1 MCLRIGL
8 VFHERQA
15 FILEEKKMD
24 MFICLMLFA
33 VGIVLVVKG
42 GDAFV
47 DAASWIAKAMD
58 IPTFIIG
65 ATIVSLATTMPEMIV
80 SVMAAADEKVDM
92 AIGNAVGSVIA
103 NTGLIMA
110 VAMVAMAIPCSRK
123 KYLPQCLLLIAASAV
138 LLVGC
143 QGGRLSIGWSLVLIV
158 IFLLFMGENLRRAKS
173 EMKSAQDHQSVDK
186 GELARNIGKFIVAA
200 AAIVLGS
207 RFMVDNGSRIAY
219 LLGVPERIVAL
230 TLVAI
235 GTSLPE
241 LVTTITAIVKKES
254 ALSIGNIIGANIID
268 LSLILPIS
276 SLAAGGPLPVSAQS
290 LAMDLPACLLISLLA
305 MLPLI
310 FRQRACRLQGI
321 ALLAAY
327 GVYLFLIL

>member
-1 MCLRIGL
+1 
-8 VFHERQA
+8 
-15 FILEEKKMD
+15 MD
-24 MFICLMLFA
+24 MFLCLMLFA
-33 VGIVLVVKG
+33 VGIALVVKG

-47 DAASWIAKAMD
+47 DAAGWIAKAMD

-80 SVMAAADEKVDM
+80 SVMAAAGGKVDM

-110 VAMVAMAIPCSRK
+110 VAMVAMSIPCSRK
-123 KYLPQCLLLIAASAV
+123 KYLPQCLLLIAASAA

-143 QGGRLSIGWSLVLIV
+143 RDGRLSILWSFALIA

-173 EMKSAQDHQSVDK
+173 EMKSAQDHQSVDRK
-186 GELARNIGKFIVAA
+186 ALAGNVGKFLLAA
-200 AAIVLGS
+200 AAIILGS

-219 LLGVPERIVAL
+219 LLGVPERLVAL

-241 LVTTITAIVKKES
+241 LVTTVTAIVKKES

-276 SLAAGGPLPVSAQS
+276 SLAAGEPLPVSAQS
-290 LAMDLPACLLISLLA
+290 LKMDLPTCLLISLMA
-305 MLPLI
+305 MLPLML
-310 FRQRACRLQGI
+310 RERASKLQG
-321 ALLAAY
+321 AVLMAAY
-327 GVYLFLIL
+327 GLYLAMVL

>member
-1 MCLRIGL
+1 
-8 VFHERQA
+8 
-15 FILEEKKMD
+15 MD

-33 VGIVLVVKG
+33 LGIVMVVKG

-47 DAASWIAKAMD
+47 DAAGWIARAMD

-80 SVMAAADEKVDM
+80 SVMAAADGKVDM

-110 VAMVAMAIPCSRK
+110 VAMMAMSIPCSRE
-123 KYLPQCLLLIAASAV
+123 KYLPQCLLMIAASAA

-143 QGGRLSIGWSLVLIV
+143 RDGRLSILWSFALIA

-173 EMKSAQDHQSVDK
+173 EMKSAQDHQSVDRK
-186 GELARNIGKFIVAA
+186 ALAGNVGKFLLAA
-200 AAIVLGS
+200 AAIILGS

-219 LLGVPERIVAL
+219 LLGVPERLVAL

-241 LVTTITAIVKKES
+241 LVTTVTAIVKKES

-276 SLAAGGPLPVSAQS
+276 SLAAGEPLPVSAQS
-290 LAMDLPACLLISLLA
+290 LKMDLPACLLISLMA
-305 MLPLI
+305 MLPLML
-310 FRQRACRLQGI
+310 RERASKLQG
-321 ALLAAY
+321 AVLMAAY
-327 GVYLFLIL
+327 GLYLAMVL

>member
-1 MCLRIGL
+1 
-8 VFHERQA
+8 
-15 FILEEKKMD
+15 MD

-80 SVMAAADEKVDM
+80 SVMAAADGKVDM

-110 VAMVAMAIPCSRK
+110 VAMVAMSIPCSRG

-138 LLVGC
+138 LLIGC
-143 QGGRLSIGWSLVLIV
+143 QGGRLSVGWSLALIGV
-158 IFLLFMGENLRRAKS
+158 FLLFMGENLRRAKS

-186 GELARNIGKFIVAA
+186 KALARNIAKFLVAA
-200 AAIVLGS
+200 AAVVLGS

-327 GVYLFLIL
+327 GVYLFMVL

>member
-1 MCLRIGL
+1 
-8 VFHERQA
+8 
-15 FILEEKKMD
+15 MD
-24 MFICLMLFA
+24 MFLCLMLFA
-33 VGIVLVVKG
+33 AGIALVVKG

-47 DAASWIAKAMD
+47 DAAGWIAKAMD

-80 SVMAAADEKVDM
+80 SVMAAAGGKVDM

-110 VAMVAMAIPCSRK
+110 VAMVAMSIPCSRK

-143 QGGRLSIGWSLVLIV
+143 RDGRLSILWSFALIA

-173 EMKSAQDHQSVDK
+173 EMKSAQDHQSVDRK
-186 GELARNIGKFIVAA
+186 ALAGNVGKFLLAA
-200 AAIVLGS
+200 AAIILGS

-241 LVTTITAIVKKES
+241 LVTTLTAIVKKES

-276 SLAAGGPLPVSAQS
+276 SLAAGEPLPVSAQS
-290 LAMDLPACLLISLLA
+290 LKMDLPACLLISLMA
-305 MLPLI
+305 MLPLML
-310 FRQRACRLQGI
+310 RERASKLQG
-321 ALLAAY
+321 AVLMAAY
-327 GVYLFLIL
+327 GLYLAMVL

>member
-1 MCLRIGL
+1 
-8 VFHERQA
+8 
-15 FILEEKKMD
+15 MD

-80 SVMAAADEKVDM
+80 SVMAAAEGKVDM

-110 VAMVAMAIPCSRK
+110 VAMVAMNIPCSRE
-123 KYLPQCLLLIAASAV
+123 KYLPQCLLLIAASAA
-138 LLVGC
+138 LLIGC
-143 QGGRLSIGWSLVLIV
+143 RSGRLSVICSLALIL

-254 ALSIGNIIGANIID
+254 ALSIGNLIGANIID

-276 SLAAGGPLPVSAQS
+276 SLAAGESLPVSAQS

-327 GVYLFLIL
+327 GVYLFLVL

>member
-1 MCLRIGL
+1 
-8 VFHERQA
+8 
-15 FILEEKKMD
+15 MD

-33 VGIVLVVKG
+33 VGIALVVKG

-80 SVMAAADEKVDM
+80 SVMAAAEGKVDM

-110 VAMVAMAIPCSRK
+110 VAMVAMNIPCSRE
-123 KYLPQCLLLIAASAV
+123 KYLPQCLLLIAASAA
-138 LLVGC
+138 LLIGC
-143 QGGRLSIGWSLVLIV
+143 RGGRLNVLWSLMLTL

-173 EMKSAQDHQSVDK
+173 EMKSAQEHQSADK
-186 GELARNIGKFIVAA
+186 GELARNIVKFIIAA

-241 LVTTITAIVKKES
+241 LVTTLTAIVKKES

-276 SLAAGGPLPVSAQS
+276 SMAAGEPLPVSAQS
-290 LAMDLPACLLISLLA
+290 LWMDLPACLLITLLA
-305 MLPLI
+305 ILPLML
-310 FRQRACRLQGI
+310 REKASKLQGA
-321 ALLAAY
+321 ALLAGY
-327 GVYLFLIL
+327 GVYLIFVI

>member
-1 MCLRIGL
+1 
-8 VFHERQA
+8 
-15 FILEEKKMD
+15 MD
-24 MFICLMLFA
+24 MFLCLMLFA
-33 VGIVLVVKG
+33 VGIALVVKG

-47 DAASWIAKAMD
+47 DAAGWIARAMD

-80 SVMAAADEKVDM
+80 SVMAAAGGKVDM

-110 VAMVAMAIPCSRK
+110 VAMVAMSIPCSRK
-123 KYLPQCLLLIAASAV
+123 KYLPQCLLLIAASAA

-143 QGGRLSIGWSLVLIV
+143 RDGRLSILWSFALIA

-173 EMKSAQDHQSVDK
+173 EMKSAQERQSCDK
-186 GELARNIGKFIVAA
+186 GELARNILKFVVAA

-207 RFMVDNGSRIAY
+207 RFMVDNGSRIAV
-219 LLGVPERIVAL
+219 LLGVPERLVAL

-241 LVTTITAIVKKES
+241 LVTTVTAIVKKES

-276 SLAAGGPLPVSAQS
+276 SLAAGEPLPVSAQS
-290 LAMDLPACLLISLLA
+290 LKMDLPACLLISLMA
-305 MLPLI
+305 MLPLML
-310 FRQRACRLQGI
+310 RERASKLQG
-321 ALLAAY
+321 AVLMAAY
-327 GVYLFLIL
+327 GLYLAMVL

>member
-1 MCLRIGL
+1 
-8 VFHERQA
+8 
-15 FILEEKKMD
+15 MD
-24 MFICLMLFA
+24 MFICFLLFA
-33 VGIVLVVKG
+33 VGIALVVKG

-47 DAASWIAKAMD
+47 DAAGWIAKAMD
-58 IPTFIIG
+58 IPSFIIG

-80 SVMAAADEKVDM
+80 SVMAAADGKVDM

-138 LLVGC
+138 LLIGC
-143 QGGRLSIGWSLVLIV
+143 QGGRLSVGWSLALIGV
-158 IFLLFMGENLRRAKS
+158 FLLFMGENLRRAKS

-186 GELARNIGKFIVAA
+186 KALARNIAKFLVAA

-241 LVTTITAIVKKES
+241 LVTTVTAIIKKES

-276 SLAAGGPLPVSAQS
+276 SLAAGEPLPVSAQS
-290 LAMDLPACLLISLLA
+290 LAVDLPACLLICLLA

-327 GVYLFLIL
+327 GVYLFMVL

>member
-1 MCLRIGL
+1 
-8 VFHERQA
+8 
-15 FILEEKKMD
+15 MD

-33 VGIVLVVKG
+33 LGIVMVVKG

-47 DAASWIAKAMD
+47 DAAGWIARAMD

-80 SVMAAADEKVDM
+80 SVMAAADGKVDM

-110 VAMVAMAIPCSRK
+110 VAMMAMSIPCSRE
-123 KYLPQCLLLIAASAV
+123 KYLPQCLLMIAASAA
-138 LLVGC
+138 LLEGC
-143 QGGRLSIGWSLVLIV
+143 RDGRLSILWSFALIA

-173 EMKSAQDHQSVDK
+173 EMKSAQDHQSVDRK
-186 GELARNIGKFIVAA
+186 ALAGNVGKFLLAA
-200 AAIVLGS
+200 AAIILGS

-219 LLGVPERIVAL
+219 LLGVPERLVAL

-241 LVTTITAIVKKES
+241 LVTTVTAIVKKES

-276 SLAAGGPLPVSAQS
+276 SLAAGEPLPVSAQS
-290 LAMDLPACLLISLLA
+290 LKMDLPACLLISLMA
-305 MLPLI
+305 MLPLML
-310 FRQRACRLQGI
+310 RERASKLQG
-321 ALLAAY
+321 AVLMAAY
-327 GVYLFLIL
+327 GLYLAMVL

>member
-1 MCLRIGL
+1 
-8 VFHERQA
+8 
-15 FILEEKKMD
+15 MD

-80 SVMAAADEKVDM
+80 SVMAAADGKVDM

-110 VAMVAMAIPCSRK
+110 VAMVAMSIPCSRE

-138 LLVGC
+138 LLIGC
-143 QGGRLSIGWSLVLIV
+143 RGGRLNVLWSLMLTL

-254 ALSIGNIIGANIID
+254 ALSIGNLIGANIID

-276 SLAAGGPLPVSAQS
+276 SLAAGESLPVSAQS

-327 GVYLFLIL
+327 GVYLFLVL

>member
-1 MCLRIGL
+1 
-8 VFHERQA
+8 
-15 FILEEKKMD
+15 MD
-24 MFICLMLFA
+24 MFLCLMLFA
-33 VGIVLVVKG
+33 AGIALVVKG

-47 DAASWIAKAMD
+47 DAAGWIAKAMD

-80 SVMAAADEKVDM
+80 SVMAAAGGKVDM

-110 VAMVAMAIPCSRK
+110 VAMVAMSIPCSRK
-123 KYLPQCLLLIAASAV
+123 KYLPQCLLLIAASAA

-143 QGGRLSIGWSLVLIV
+143 RDGRLSILWSFALIA

-173 EMKSAQDHQSVDK
+173 EMKSAQERQSCDK
-186 GELARNIGKFIVAA
+186 GELARNILKFVVAA

-207 RFMVDNGSRIAY
+207 RFMVDNGSRIAV

-241 LVTTITAIVKKES
+241 LVTTLTAIVKKES

-276 SLAAGGPLPVSAQS
+276 SLAAGEPLPVSAQS
-290 LAMDLPACLLISLLA
+290 LKMDLPACLLISLMA
-305 MLPLI
+305 MLPLML
-310 FRQRACRLQGI
+310 RERASKLQG
-321 ALLAAY
+321 AVLMAAY
-327 GVYLFLIL
+327 GLYLAMVL

>member
-1 MCLRIGL
+1 
-8 VFHERQA
+8 
-15 FILEEKKMD
+15 MD
-24 MFICLMLFA
+24 MFLCLMLFA
-33 VGIVLVVKG
+33 VGIALVVKG

-47 DAASWIAKAMD
+47 DAAGWIAKAMD

-80 SVMAAADEKVDM
+80 SVMAAAGGKVDM

-110 VAMVAMAIPCSRK
+110 VAMVAMSIPCSRK
-123 KYLPQCLLLIAASAV
+123 KYLPQCLLLIAASGV
-138 LLVGC
+138 LLIGC
-143 QGGRLSIGWSLVLIV
+143 REGRLYTGWSLALTAV
-158 IFLLFMGENLRRAKS
+158 FLLFMGENLRRAKT
-173 EMKSAQDHQSVDK
+173 EMKNAQERQSCDR
-186 GELARNIGKFIVAA
+186 GELARNILKFVVAA

-207 RFMVDNGSRIAY
+207 RFMVDNGSRIAV

-241 LVTTITAIVKKES
+241 LVTTLTAIVKKES

-276 SLAAGGPLPVSAQS
+276 SLAAGEPLPVSVQS
-290 LAMDLPACLLISLLA
+290 VNMDLPACLLITLMA
-305 MLPLI
+305 MLPLMLW
-310 FRQRACRLQGI
+310 QRASRLQG
-321 ALLAAY
+321 AVLLAAY
-327 GVYLFLIL
+327 GVYLAAVI

>member
-1 MCLRIGL
+1 MRLRIGL

-15 FILEEKKMD
+15 FVLEEKKMD
-24 MFICLMLFA
+24 MFICLVLFA

-80 SVMAAADEKVDM
+80 SVMAAADGKVDM

-110 VAMVAMAIPCSRK
+110 VAMVAMSIPCSRE
-123 KYLPQCLLLIAASAV
+123 KYLPQCLLLIAASSV
-138 LLVGC
+138 LLIGC
-143 QGGRLSIGWSLVLIV
+143 RSGRLSIIWSLALIL

-327 GVYLFLIL
+327 GVYLFLVL

>member
-8 VFHERQA
+8 VFHERQVCV
-15 FILEEKKMD
+15 LEEKKMD

-33 VGIVLVVKG
+33 VGIVLVIKG

-80 SVMAAADEKVDM
+80 SVMAAADGKVDM

-110 VAMVAMAIPCSRK
+110 VAMVAMSIPCSRE

-138 LLVGC
+138 LLIGC
-143 QGGRLSIGWSLVLIV
+143 RSGRLSIIWSLALIL

-327 GVYLFLIL
+327 GVYLFMVL

>member
-1 MCLRIGL
+1 
-8 VFHERQA
+8 
-15 FILEEKKMD
+15 MD
-24 MFICLMLFA
+24 MFLCLMLFA
-33 VGIVLVVKG
+33 VGIALVVKG

-47 DAASWIAKAMD
+47 DAAGWIARAMD

-80 SVMAAADEKVDM
+80 SVMAAAGGKVDM

-110 VAMVAMAIPCSRK
+110 VAMVAMSIPCSRK
-123 KYLPQCLLLIAASAV
+123 KYLPQCLLLIAASAA

-143 QGGRLSIGWSLVLIV
+143 RDGRLSILWSFALIA

-173 EMKSAQDHQSVDK
+173 EMKSAQERQSCDK
-186 GELARNIGKFIVAA
+186 GELARNILKFVVAA

-207 RFMVDNGSRIAY
+207 RFMVDNGSRIAV

-241 LVTTITAIVKKES
+241 LVTTVTAIVKKES

-276 SLAAGGPLPVSAQS
+276 SLAAGEPLPVSAQS
-290 LAMDLPACLLISLLA
+290 LKMDLPACLLISLMA
-305 MLPLI
+305 MLPLML
-310 FRQRACRLQGI
+310 RERASKLQG
-321 ALLAAY
+321 AVLMAAY
-327 GVYLFLIL
+327 GLYLAMVL

>member
-1 MCLRIGL
+1 
-8 VFHERQA
+8 
-15 FILEEKKMD
+15 MD
-24 MFICLMLFA
+24 MFICLLLFA
-33 VGIVLVVKG
+33 VGIALVVKG

-80 SVMAAADEKVDM
+80 SVMAAADGKVDM

-110 VAMVAMAIPCSRK
+110 VAMVAMSIPCSRK
-123 KYLPQCLLLIAASAV
+123 KYLPQCLLLIAASAA

-143 QGGRLSIGWSLVLIV
+143 RSGRLSIGWSLALIV

-173 EMKSAQDHQSVDK
+173 EMKSAQDHQSVDRK
-186 GELARNIGKFIVAA
+186 ALAWNVGKFLVAA

-230 TLVAI
+230 TLVAV

-241 LVTTITAIVKKES
+241 LVTTITAIIKKES

-276 SLAAGGPLPVSAQS
+276 SLAAGEPLPVSPQS
-290 LAMDLPACLLISLLA
+290 LAMDLPACLLITLLA
-305 MLPLI
+305 MLPLML
-310 FRQRACRLQGI
+310 RQRACRLQGF

-327 GVYLFLIL
+327 GIYLVMVL

>member
-1 MCLRIGL
+1 
-8 VFHERQA
+8 
-15 FILEEKKMD
+15 MD
-24 MFICLMLFA
+24 MFICLLLFA
-33 VGIVLVVKG
+33 VGIALVVKG

-58 IPTFIIG
+58 IPTFVIG

-80 SVMAAADEKVDM
+80 SVMAAADGKVDM

-110 VAMVAMAIPCSRK
+110 VAMVAMSIPCSRK

-143 QGGRLSIGWSLVLIV
+143 QGGRLSIGWSLALIV

-173 EMKSAQDHQSVDK
+173 EMKSAQDHQSVDRK
-186 GELARNIGKFIVAA
+186 ALAGNIAKFLIAA

-241 LVTTITAIVKKES
+241 LVTTVTAIVKKES

-276 SLAAGGPLPVSAQS
+276 SLAAGEPLPVSAQS
-290 LAMDLPACLLISLLA
+290 LAMDLPVCLLISLLA

-327 GVYLFLIL
+327 GVYLFMVL

>member
-1 MCLRIGL
+1 
-8 VFHERQA
+8 
-15 FILEEKKMD
+15 MD
-24 MFICLMLFA
+24 MFLCLMLFA
-33 VGIVLVVKG
+33 AGIALVVKG

-80 SVMAAADEKVDM
+80 SVMAAAGGKVDM

-110 VAMVAMAIPCSRK
+110 VAMVAMSIPCSRK
-123 KYLPQCLLLIAASAV
+123 KYLPQCLLLIAASAA

-143 QGGRLSIGWSLVLIV
+143 RDGRLSILWSFALIA

-173 EMKSAQDHQSVDK
+173 EMKSAQERQSCDK
-186 GELARNIGKFIVAA
+186 GELARNILKFVVAA

-207 RFMVDNGSRIAY
+207 RFMVDNGSRIAV
-219 LLGVPERIVAL
+219 LLGVPERLVAL

-241 LVTTITAIVKKES
+241 LVTTVTAIVKKES

-276 SLAAGGPLPVSAQS
+276 SLAAGEPLPVSAQS
-290 LAMDLPACLLISLLA
+290 LKMDLPACLLISLMA
-305 MLPLI
+305 MLPLML
-310 FRQRACRLQGI
+310 RERASKLQG
-321 ALLAAY
+321 AVLMAAY
-327 GVYLFLIL
+327 GLYLAMVL

>member
-1 MCLRIGL
+1 
-8 VFHERQA
+8 
-15 FILEEKKMD
+15 MD
-24 MFICLMLFA
+24 MFLCLMLFA
-33 VGIVLVVKG
+33 AGIALVVKG

-47 DAASWIAKAMD
+47 DAAGWIAKAMD

-80 SVMAAADEKVDM
+80 SVMAAAGGKVDM

-110 VAMVAMAIPCSRK
+110 VAMVAMSIPCSRK
-123 KYLPQCLLLIAASAV
+123 KYLPQCLLLIAASAA

-143 QGGRLSIGWSLVLIV
+143 RDGRLSILWSFALIA

-173 EMKSAQDHQSVDK
+173 EMKSAQDRQSCDK
-186 GELARNIGKFIVAA
+186 GELARNILKFVVAA

-207 RFMVDNGSRIAY
+207 RFMVDNGSRIAV

-241 LVTTITAIVKKES
+241 LVTTLTAIVKKES

-276 SLAAGGPLPVSAQS
+276 SLAAGEPLPVSAQS
-290 LAMDLPACLLISLLA
+290 LKMDLPACLLISLMA
-305 MLPLI
+305 MLPLML
-310 FRQRACRLQGI
+310 RERASKLQG
-321 ALLAAY
+321 AVLMAAY
-327 GVYLFLIL
+327 GLYLAMVL

>member
-1 MCLRIGL
+1 
-8 VFHERQA
+8 
-15 FILEEKKMD
+15 MD
-24 MFICLMLFA
+24 MFLCLMLFA
-33 VGIVLVVKG
+33 VGIALVVKG

-47 DAASWIAKAMD
+47 DAAGWIAKAMD

-80 SVMAAADEKVDM
+80 SVMAAAGGKVDM

-110 VAMVAMAIPCSRK
+110 VAMVAMSIPCSRK
-123 KYLPQCLLLIAASAV
+123 KYLPQCLLLIAASAA

-143 QGGRLSIGWSLVLIV
+143 RDGRLSILWSFALIA

-173 EMKSAQDHQSVDK
+173 EMKSAQDHQSVDRK
-186 GELARNIGKFIVAA
+186 ALAGNVGKFLLAA
-200 AAIVLGS
+200 AAIILGS

-219 LLGVPERIVAL
+219 LLGVPERLVAL

-241 LVTTITAIVKKES
+241 LVTTLTAIVKKES

-276 SLAAGGPLPVSAQS
+276 SLAAGEPLPVSAQS
-290 LAMDLPACLLISLLA
+290 LKMDLPACLLISLMA
-305 MLPLI
+305 MLPLML
-310 FRQRACRLQGI
+310 RERASKLQG
-321 ALLAAY
+321 AVLMAAY
-327 GVYLFLIL
+327 GLYLAMVL

>member
-1 MCLRIGL
+1 
-8 VFHERQA
+8 
-15 FILEEKKMD
+15 MD
-24 MFICLMLFA
+24 MFLCLMLFA
-33 VGIVLVVKG
+33 VGIALVVKG

-47 DAASWIAKAMD
+47 DAAGWIAKAMD

-80 SVMAAADEKVDM
+80 SVMAAAGGKVDM

-110 VAMVAMAIPCSRK
+110 VAMVAMSIPCSRK
-123 KYLPQCLLLIAASAV
+123 KYLPQCLLLIAASAA

-143 QGGRLSIGWSLVLIV
+143 RDGRLSILWSFALIA

-173 EMKSAQDHQSVDK
+173 EMKSAQERQSCDK
-186 GELARNIGKFIVAA
+186 GELARNILKFVVAA

-207 RFMVDNGSRIAY
+207 RFMVDNGSRIAV

-241 LVTTITAIVKKES
+241 LVTTVTAIVKKES

-276 SLAAGGPLPVSAQS
+276 SLAAGEPLPVSAQS
-290 LAMDLPACLLISLLA
+290 LKMDLPTCLLISLMA
-305 MLPLI
+305 MLPLML
-310 FRQRACRLQGI
+310 RERASKLQG
-321 ALLAAY
+321 AVLMAAY
-327 GVYLFLIL
+327 GLYLAMVL

>member
-1 MCLRIGL
+1 
-8 VFHERQA
+8 
-15 FILEEKKMD
+15 MD
-24 MFICLMLFA
+24 MFLCLMLFA
-33 VGIVLVVKG
+33 AGIALVVKG

-47 DAASWIAKAMD
+47 DAAGWIAKAMD

-80 SVMAAADEKVDM
+80 SVMAAAGGKVDM

-110 VAMVAMAIPCSRK
+110 VAMVAMSIPCSRK
-123 KYLPQCLLLIAASAV
+123 KYLPQCLLLIAASAA

-143 QGGRLSIGWSLVLIV
+143 RDGRLSILWSFALIA

-173 EMKSAQDHQSVDK
+173 EMKSAQDHQSVDRK
-186 GELARNIGKFIVAA
+186 ALAGNVGKFLLAA
-200 AAIVLGS
+200 AAIILGS
-207 RFMVDNGSRIAY
+207 RFMVDNGSRIAV

-241 LVTTITAIVKKES
+241 LVTTLTAIVKKES

-276 SLAAGGPLPVSAQS
+276 SLAAGEPLPVSAQS
-290 LAMDLPACLLISLLA
+290 LKMDLPACLLISLMA
-305 MLPLI
+305 MLPLML
-310 FRQRACRLQGI
+310 RERASKLQG
-321 ALLAAY
+321 AVLMAAY
-327 GVYLFLIL
+327 GLYLAMVL